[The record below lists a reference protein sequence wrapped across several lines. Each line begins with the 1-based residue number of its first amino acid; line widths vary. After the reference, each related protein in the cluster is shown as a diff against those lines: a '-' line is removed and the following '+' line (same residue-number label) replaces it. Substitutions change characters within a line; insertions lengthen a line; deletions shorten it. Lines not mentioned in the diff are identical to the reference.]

1 MQVVMML
8 LGTHDKIADNA
19 PRDDVQK
26 IGGFA
31 MKLASEG
38 KLKGGQQLRGLEEGF
53 RVASDGEVGRIIDGP
68 HAELKEL
75 VGGYFELEVES
86 MEEAKAIAAQ
96 CPHLNTGSVV
106 VMPVVPRGQ
115 G

>member
-8 LGTHDKIADNA
+8 LAPHDKIGDNA
-19 PRDDVQK
+19 PMEDVQK

-53 RVASDGEVGRIIDGP
+53 RVASDGQVGRIIDGP

-75 VGGYFELEVES
+75 IGGYFELEVDS
-86 MEEAKAIAAQ
+86 MEEAQTIAKQ
-96 CPHLNTGSVV
+96 CPHLKTGSVI
-106 VMPVVPRGQ
+106 VMPIRPRGQ
-115 G
+115 S

>member
-1 MQVVMML
+1 ML
-8 LGTHDKIADNA
+8 LAPHDKIGDNA
-19 PRDDVQK
+19 PKEDVQK

-53 RVASDGEVGRIIDGP
+53 RVEADGEIGRILDGP
-68 HAELKEL
+68 HAELKEII
-75 VGGYFELEVES
+75 GGYFELEVDS
-86 MEEAKAIAAQ
+86 MEEAKAIACQ
-96 CPHLNTGSVV
+96 CPHLETGSVV
-106 VMPVVPRGQ
+106 VMPIRPRGQ